1 VYTYDDANRLTK
13 VEKNTETLG
22 EYVYD
27 GQGRRI
33 QVTEDGVTTTYIYTG
48 LNVLYEENTTGAAT
62 YIYGPT
68 RRLAKRTTINE
79 ETNTF
84 YYHTDH
90 LGSTRLVTDDS
101 KNIVSAATYHP
112 FGTPCTEE
120 GSEEYLFTGQK
131 KDSTGLYYLS
141 ARYYDPEVGRF
152 ITKDS
157 WTYLPNDFRSFGN
170 AIAYWMIDPQI
181 FNRYSY
187 CRNNPLK
194 YSDPSGHG
202 WLDVLFWGGLA
213 ILAIVTI
220 PFAVP
225 VILIAAAYFTAAV
238 SIYAFIWCVYKEMT
252 VRVDIS
258 YSVGDHVTRVDW
270 FDQDGKRLGG
280 WYEIYDLET
289 GEMVGYNVWSTE
301 FQDWVFV
308 PENQWTPPPPPNP
321 GEPTVPVTYED
332 IKDQLKNN
340 PSKPGQNNSENSPT
354 QGGTRAGDDNYAV

>member
-131 KDSTGLYYLS
+131 RDSTGLYYLG
-141 ARYYDPEVGRF
+141 ARYYDPEIGGF
-152 ITKDS
+152 IARDP
-157 WTYLPNDFRSFGN
+157 LPGTTQS
-170 AIAYWMIDPQI
+170 PQTL
-181 FNRYSY
+181 NQYVY
-187 CRNNPLK
+187 CLNNPLK
-194 YSDPSGHG
+194 YVDPPC
-202 WLDVLFWGGLA
+202 W
-213 ILAIVTI
+213 
-220 PFAVP
+220 
-225 VILIAAAYFTAAV
+225 
-238 SIYAFIWCVYKEMT
+238 
-252 VRVDIS
+252 
-258 YSVGDHVTRVDW
+258 
-270 FDQDGKRLGG
+270 Q
-280 WYEIYDLET
+280 
-289 GEMVGYNVWSTE
+289 
-301 FQDWVFV
+301 
-308 PENQWTPPPPPNP
+308 
-321 GEPTVPVTYED
+321 
-332 IKDQLKNN
+332 
-340 PSKPGQNNSENSPT
+340 
-354 QGGTRAGDDNYAV
+354 